1 MKHKLNYEEITV
13 DILKAKGSQCKA
25 FDTYAPK
32 ERGEYHLGTIPQKR
46 GTMRNDGTENV

>member
-13 DILKAKGSQCKA
+13 DILKAKN
-25 FDTYAPK
+25 APK